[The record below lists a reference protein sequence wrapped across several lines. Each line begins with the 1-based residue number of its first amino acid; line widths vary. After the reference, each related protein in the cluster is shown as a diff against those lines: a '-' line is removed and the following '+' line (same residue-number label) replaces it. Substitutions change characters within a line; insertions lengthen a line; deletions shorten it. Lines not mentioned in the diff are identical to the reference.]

1 MTLNTGDH
9 THSNAAGRR
18 NGAKGDGPSGATNA
32 SARNSGRC
40 LTRCKSTLFVVI
52 RPLEWYLPE
61 WVVFPL
67 PLRGKSQGR
76 TVSSRAPLGGET
88 GEQPMWMLV
97 DN

>member
-9 THSNAAGRR
+9 SHSNAAGRR

-32 SARNSGRC
+32 SAGNSGRC
-40 LTRCKSTLFVVI
+40 LTLCKRTLFVVM

-67 PLRGKSQGR
+67 PLCGTSQDR
-76 TVSSRAPLGGET
+76 TVLSRARPGGET
-88 GEQPMWMLV
+88 EEQPM
-97 DN
+97 

>member
-1 MTLNTGDH
+1 MTLNSGVHSD
-9 THSNAAGRR
+9 SNAAGRR
-18 NGAKGDGPSGATNA
+18 HGANGDGPSDATSA
-32 SARNSGRC
+32 SAGNSGRC
-40 LTRCKSTLFVVI
+40 LTRCKSTLFVVM

-67 PLRGKSQGR
+67 PLCGTSQDR